1 MQLTATPEFR
11 VIGAGRPDRV
21 DVLVDVTAPTVAT
34 VRAAIF
40 NELLASEANTATAAR
55 AGANIDLCKIKK
67 FHIVSLTPAIGR
79 LN

>member
-1 MQLTATPEFR
+1 MLLIAKIDKRIEPVNHFDPDIATAT
-11 VIGAGRPDRV
+11 
-21 DVLVDVTAPTVAT
+21 TVAT
-34 VRAAIF
+34 VRATIF
-40 NELLASEANTATAAR
+40 NKLLASEANTASAAR